1 MVQIKTKEIDNMN
14 KKIPALLLTGAM
26 ILTMTACQDDGG
38 SSRRHRDDDSKET
51 TEETTEETTTETDA
65 DDALPT
71 VIVSD
76 VSFETW
82 TPPYDSDFVPSD
94 DYGYLMP
101 YTESRT
107 PWPNQ
112 EMWEDKHI
120 FQMGFV
126 DENGNPV
133 GEAIFNTI
141 SALEGTNFYLV
152 GQLDENM
159 KWHYGLM
166 TLDGSIYTGLIYDG
180 YYQVPD
186 NSVSE
191 AGYVYMSG
199 YDDGIL
205 HVDEFDFEM
214 NTIIEDRS
222 IVLDTDQLQGYSS
235 SCLLCVEKV
244 YDDDR
249 AVVMLWQ
256 DEIGPV
262 GDYLIDTTTGEV
274 LATFTEWS
282 RPIFTNTMIISRET
296 MGDIVIC
303 DLDGNDITGDCV
315 AAYALSEDR
324 VVIFTN
330 DTVGI
335 LDNDGN
341 VICSMEM
348 RDHYDQYVSS
358 GRILIGTNNGVEVY
372 DQDLNLITVGDV
384 SLNYGLTV
392 NDFTHFTDDEVVFVD
407 WSGERIIDLESG
419 TLAIYNDEY
428 DYWRYSGFIVGSDQF
443 DSEFT
448 IFDAD
453 LNSVLEGEGDA
464 TIVEDM
470 VTEDIY
476 LVVVTTDPDSL
487 DAITSVYRLTS
498 GEAELM
504 YETEGEV
511 NGYSAMFI
519 EGTMDAPIFGT
530 TIVVSPDG
538 EVIFSCEITGQ

>member
-1 MVQIKTKEIDNMN
+1 MVQIKMKEIDNMN

-26 ILTMTACQDDGG
+26 LLTMTSCQENGN
-38 SSRRHRDDDSKET
+38 RRPHRDDDAKET
-51 TEETTEETTTETDA
+51 TEETTAETSA
-65 DDALPT
+65 DVT
-71 VIVSD
+71 SQTIVVSD
-76 VSFETW
+76 IAGGTW
-82 TPPYDSDFVPSD
+82 TPPYDSDFVPAD

-101 YTESRT
+101 YTESST
-107 PWPNQ
+107 SWPNQ
-112 EMWEDKHI
+112 EIWENKHI

-126 DENGNPV
+126 DQDGNPV

-191 AGYVYMSG
+191 AGYVYMSR

-205 HVDEFDFEM
+205 RVDEFDFEM
-214 NTIIEDRS
+214 NTVIEDRA
-222 IVLDTDQLQGYSS
+222 IILDTDQLQGYSS

-244 YDDDR
+244 YDDER

-274 LATFTEWS
+274 LATFTEWI

-303 DLDGNDITGDCV
+303 DLDGNDITADCV

-324 VVIFTN
+324 VVIFTD
-330 DTVGI
+330 DTVGV

-348 RDHYDQYVSS
+348 GDHYDQYVSS

-392 NDFTHFTDDEVVFVD
+392 NDFTHFTNDEVVFVD

-419 TLAIYNDEY
+419 TLATYNDEY

-453 LNSVLEGEGDA
+453 LNSVLEGEGAA
-464 TIVEDM
+464 TVVEDM

-476 LVVVTTDPDSL
+476 LVVATTDPATPEGS
-487 DAITSVYRLTS
+487 TNVYRITS

-511 NGYSAMFI
+511 NGYSVTFI
-519 EGTMDAPIFGT
+519 EGTMDASIVGT
-530 TIVVSPDG
+530 TIVVSPEG
-538 EVIFSCEITGQ
+538 EVIFSCDIADQ

>member
-65 DDALPT
+65 GDALPT

-76 VSFETW
+76 ISFETW

-191 AGYVYMSG
+191 AGYVYMSR

-392 NDFTHFTDDEVVFVD
+392 DDFTHFTDDEVVFVD

-487 DAITSVYRLTS
+487 DAITTVYRLTS

-519 EGTMDAPIFGT
+519 EGTMDASVFGT

>member
-1 MVQIKTKEIDNMN
+1 MN

-26 ILTMTACQDDGG
+26 ILTMTACQDDGE

-65 DDALPT
+65 GDALPT

-76 VSFETW
+76 ISFETW

-191 AGYVYMSG
+191 AGYVYMSR

-348 RDHYDQYVSS
+348 HDHYDQYVSS

-392 NDFTHFTDDEVVFVD
+392 DDFTHFTDDEVVFVD

-487 DAITSVYRLTS
+487 DAITTVYRLTS

-519 EGTMDAPIFGT
+519 EGTMDASVFGT

>member
-1 MVQIKTKEIDNMN
+1 MVQIKAKEIDNMN

-26 ILTMTACQDDGG
+26 LLTMTSCQEKGN
-38 SSRRHRDDDSKET
+38 RRHHRDDDAKET
-51 TEETTEETTTETDA
+51 TEETTEETTAETSA
-65 DDALPT
+65 DVT
-71 VIVSD
+71 SQTIVVSD
-76 VSFETW
+76 ITGGTW
-82 TPPYDSDFVPSD
+82 TPPYDSDFVPED

-101 YTESRT
+101 YTESST
-107 PWPNQ
+107 SWPNQ
-112 EMWEDKHI
+112 EIWENKHI

-126 DENGNPV
+126 DQDGNPV

-191 AGYVYMSG
+191 AGYVYMSR

-205 HVDEFDFEM
+205 RVDEFDFEM
-214 NTIIEDRS
+214 NTVIEDRA
-222 IVLDTDQLQGYSS
+222 IILDTDQLQGYSS

-244 YDDDR
+244 YDDER

-274 LATFTEWS
+274 LATFTEWI

-303 DLDGNDITGDCV
+303 DLDGNDITADCV

-330 DTVGI
+330 DTVGV

-348 RDHYDQYVSS
+348 GDHYDQYVSS

-392 NDFTHFTDDEVVFVD
+392 NDSTHFTNDEVVFVD

-428 DYWRYSGFIVGSDQF
+428 DYRRYSGFIVGSDQF

-448 IFDAD
+448 VFDAD
-453 LNSVLEGEGDA
+453 LNSVLEGEGAA
-464 TIVEDM
+464 TVVEDM

-476 LVVVTTDPDSL
+476 LVVVATDPATLEGS
-487 DAITSVYRLTS
+487 TNVYRITS

-511 NGYSAMFI
+511 NGYSVTFI
-519 EGTMDAPIFGT
+519 EGTMDASIVGT
-530 TIVVSPDG
+530 TIIVSPEG
-538 EVIFSCEITGQ
+538 EVIFSCDIADQ